1 MKFHTLFFLKL
12 GKMLQNLSSAA
23 VVIGA
28 VRVKVHQFTL
38 CGINTINTKILA
50 KILFSYSVTVHRH
63 VVCNVPVSCKANRD
77 RNQLGAWLD
86 SDP

>member
-38 CGINTINTKILA
+38 CGINTTNTKILA
-50 KILFSYSVTVHRH
+50 KILFSCSVTIHHH
-63 VVCNVPVSCKANRD
+63 VVCNVRVSCKANRD
-77 RNQLGAWLD
+77 DQPVGCVARQ
-86 SDP
+86 